1 MPEINKRFQSN
12 SREVAAKVMDGEA
25 IFINLSTGVY
35 YSMNEVGTL
44 IWELI
49 ETGRTPEEALEIV
62 TGRYEVSREQAK
74 ADVERLVSVLLEE
87 NIVIQSDNEAK
98 PGQPVGIEK
107 GLAERKPYVVPE
119 LLIYRDMGDLL
130 ALDPPMP
137 GLQDIPWKGRDGE

>member
-1 MPEINKRFQSN
+1 MPKMNKRLQSN

-35 YSMNEVGTL
+35 YSMNEVGTF

-49 ETGRTPEEALEIV
+49 DAGRTPDAAVEIV
-62 TGRYEVSREQAK
+62 TGCYEVSREQAK

-87 NIVIQSDNEAK
+87 SIVIESDNEAK
-98 PGQPVGIEK
+98 AGEFTGTETA
-107 GLAERKPYVVPE
+107 LTERKPYVAPE

-137 GLQDIPWKGRDGE
+137 GLQDIPWKEREGE